1 MVLIV
6 TIGGKSDF
14 IYTGVSIQKSA
25 SNLITTASISVPQN
39 ALAYVQ
45 SGAEVSIEYNHR
57 ILFHGMTT
65 DWRLKFSA
73 GLVSLDIPCV
83 DYSYKLSH
91 MAVSVSSAV
100 TYVSGTV
107 IGSILVSLLATTG
120 IRTEKISQDPSVILT
135 SDLVIP
141 PGSMIWDVIS
151 KLCKDYQCLFYL
163 DYARDINGIYTYA
176 IFGKIAYVETLP
188 AFLETH
194 AITETNLVTMD
205 LSLNS
210 VSEISCTRVIAI
222 KDNAMDYDIG
232 VATYGSAPY
241 IDKVVAV
248 NVNDSTPVAT
258 LAQTYLDN
266 FRLVNSKLGATFKSL
281 SISLFNIL
289 DISGLSRLTGD
300 IIELDTYRV
309 TDISYKVSQSGV
321 IVSVSGVDPTTS
333 LWADEIKQASGDMS
347 VGTLIKTEASYQAE
361 EAKPVYAEVIA

>member
-141 PGSMIWDVIS
+141 PGAMLWDVIS
-151 KLCKDYQCLFYL
+151 TLCKDY
-163 DYARDINGIYTYA
+163 
-176 IFGKIAYVETLP
+176 
-188 AFLETH
+188 
-194 AITETNLVTMD
+194 
-205 LSLNS
+205 
-210 VSEISCTRVIAI
+210 
-222 KDNAMDYDIG
+222 
-232 VATYGSAPY
+232 
-241 IDKVVAV
+241 
-248 NVNDSTPVAT
+248 
-258 LAQTYLDN
+258 
-266 FRLVNSKLGATFKSL
+266 
-281 SISLFNIL
+281 
-289 DISGLSRLTGD
+289 
-300 IIELDTYRV
+300 
-309 TDISYKVSQSGV
+309 
-321 IVSVSGVDPTTS
+321 
-333 LWADEIKQASGDMS
+333 
-347 VGTLIKTEASYQAE
+347 
-361 EAKPVYAEVIA
+361 

>member
-1 MVLIV
+1 MALVV
-6 TIGGKSDF
+6 TVGGKSDF
-14 IYTGVSIQKSA
+14 IYTGVSIDKKS
-25 SNLITTASISVPQN
+25 SDLITSASISIPQN

-45 SGAEVSIEYNHR
+45 GGAEVSIEYNDLV
-57 ILFHGMTT
+57 LFHGMTT
-65 DWRLKFSA
+65 DWGLKFSA
-73 GLVSLDIPCV
+73 GLVSIDIPCV

-100 TYVSGTV
+100 TYTSGTV
-107 IGSILVSLLATTG
+107 IGALLVSLLANTG
-120 IRTEKISQDPSVILT
+120 IRTDKIYQDASVVLT

-176 IFGKIAYVETLP
+176 VFGRISYIETLP
-188 AFLETH
+188 EFLETH
-194 AITETNLVTMD
+194 AITETNIVTMD
-205 LSLNS
+205 LSLQA

-222 KDNAMDYDIG
+222 RDNAMDYDIG

-241 IDKVVAV
+241 IDKVVKI
-248 NVNDSTPVAT
+248 NVNDTTSVST

-266 FRLVNSKLGATFKSL
+266 FRLANSKLSATFKSL
-281 SISLFNIL
+281 SLSMFNIV
-289 DISGLSRLTGD
+289 DISGLSRIVGNVIGLTQ
-300 IIELDTYRV
+300 YRI
-309 TDISYKVSQSGV
+309 TDISYTVSQSGV

-333 LWADEIKQASGDMS
+333 LWADEIKQASGSMT